1 MKCEGQ
7 FAYFQVESSV
17 LIPITIIYVLMF
29 FTGVI
34 GNFAV
39 CFVIIKNRSLHNA
52 TNYYLFSLA
61 ISDLII
67 LLLGKFS
74 LPLND
79 VCMR

>member
-1 MKCEGQ
+1 MNNYI
-7 FAYFQVESSV
+7 AYFQVESSV

-34 GNFAV
+34 GNVAV

-67 LLLGKFS
+67 LLLGK
-74 LPLND
+74 LLIPK
-79 VCMR
+79 

>member
-61 ISDLII
+61 ISYLII